1 MVSEVVNAA
10 IRSSEKKI
18 TANTDPAYIC
28 ENTIGKLWN
37 TKVGPESGGN
47 AEAEERREN
56 HKARKYGDDGIGNC
70 RDNCRLNQIFV
81 FIQIAG
87 QGNHHAET

>member
-18 TANTDPAYIC
+18 TANTDLAHIC

-37 TKVGPESGGN
+37 TKVGPESG
-47 AEAEERREN
+47 ATP
-56 HKARKYGDDGIGNC
+56 KLKSDGKIIKPASMAMMV
-70 RDNCRLNQIFV
+70 LV
-81 FIQIAG
+81 IAVIT
-87 QGNHHAET
+87 AV